1 VSSFSSLFNS
11 KNMYSPSRKV
21 RASLRRTLFLLL
33 IGFVSGLLL
42 VETVVEV
49 RRNAAENQFTPTRS
63 AGLML
68 NRSQMLL
75 AKEILL
81 EPTLF
86 PCNPKI
92 NMNSSRMYPLY
103 IIVKTRAVASGDY
116 FQRRMFTRT
125 SWGQEALSLGIP
137 VIYAV
142 GRAKDDQI
150 QTMLENEHRSY
161 GDLLQFNYIDA
172 YYNISIKSIGILN
185 WFVKRGC
192 QHITPYLFIVD
203 DDVLINLPSLMKMIS
218 LNSFNSNTLYGLYL
232 TDIEPHP
239 SGKWAVSLI
248 DYPNRT
254 FPSFITGASTLYPS
268 LIVNNLV
275 QKIFHLVDENKS
287 IFFLDDV
294 LIAGIIAEQL
304 GIQRAAMFGIEDC
317 SYTDLF
323 FRTIISECNNV
334 RRTYVWS
341 KFILSRIGQN
351 TYEMDRLISRTSY
364 IKWHG
369 NFKHMRNGTAI
380 IQSNRFDKSILMI
393 LSGYHPRISFLLL
406 FIILFVFISIFIP
419 KLISSRQSTS
429 KLPLTSSISSGTN
442 SLRLLAPI
450 K

>member
-1 VSSFSSLFNS
+1 
-11 KNMYSPSRKV
+11 
-21 RASLRRTLFLLL
+21 
-33 IGFVSGLLL
+33 
-42 VETVVEV
+42 
-49 RRNAAENQFTPTRS
+49 
-63 AGLML
+63 
-68 NRSQMLL
+68 
-75 AKEILL
+75 
-81 EPTLF
+81 
-86 PCNPKI
+86 
-92 NMNSSRMYPLY
+92 
-103 IIVKTRAVASGDY
+103 
-116 FQRRMFTRT
+116 
-125 SWGQEALSLGIP
+125 
-137 VIYAV
+137 
-142 GRAKDDQI
+142 
-150 QTMLENEHRSY
+150 
-161 GDLLQFNYIDA
+161 
-172 YYNISIKSIGILN
+172 
-185 WFVKRGC
+185 
-192 QHITPYLFIVD
+192 
-203 DDVLINLPSLMKMIS
+203 MIS
-218 LNSFNSNTLYGLYL
+218 NNSFNLNTLYGLYL

-239 SGKWAVSLI
+239 SGKWAVSLT

-317 SYTDLF
+317 SCTDLF
-323 FRTIISECNNV
+323 SRTIISECNNV

-429 KLPLTSSISSGTN
+429 QLPLTSSISSGTN

>member
-1 VSSFSSLFNS
+1 
-11 KNMYSPSRKV
+11 MYSPSRKV
-21 RASLRRTLFLLL
+21 RASLRRTLCLLL

-42 VETVVEV
+42 VETVVELGKNSV
-49 RRNAAENQFTPTRS
+49 ENQFPPTRS

-68 NRSQMLL
+68 NRSQILL
-75 AKEILL
+75 AKEIVL

-86 PCNPKI
+86 TCQSKMNT
-92 NMNSSRMYPLY
+92 NSSIIYPLY
-103 IIVKTRAVASGDY
+103 IIVKTRAVSSDDY
-116 FQRRMFTRT
+116 FQRRMFTRI
-125 SWGQEALSLGIP
+125 SWGQEAHLLGIP
-137 VIYAV
+137 VIYAI
-142 GRAKDDQI
+142 GRAKDDKI
-150 QTMLENEHRSY
+150 QTMLENEHRTY

-172 YYNISIKSIGILN
+172 YYNISIKSTGILN

-203 DDVLINLPSLMKMIS
+203 DDVLINLPSLMKMIY

-268 LIVNNLV
+268 LIINNLV
-275 QKIFHLVDENKS
+275 EKIFQLVDENKS

-304 GIQRAAMFGIEDC
+304 GIQRSAMFGIEDC
-317 SYTDLF
+317 SYTNLF
-323 FRTIISECNNV
+323 SRTIISECNNL
-334 RRTYVWS
+334 RRTFVWL

-351 TYEMDRLISRTSY
+351 TYEIDRLISKTTY
-364 IKWHG
+364 IKWRG
-369 NFKHMRNGTAI
+369 DFKHMRNGTAI
-380 IQSNRFDKSILMI
+380 IQSNRFDKSILII
-393 LSGYHPRISFLLL
+393 LSSYHPKISFMVL
-406 FIILFVFISIFIP
+406 FIILFVFISILIP

-429 KLPLTSSISSGTN
+429 SKLPLTSSISSGSN